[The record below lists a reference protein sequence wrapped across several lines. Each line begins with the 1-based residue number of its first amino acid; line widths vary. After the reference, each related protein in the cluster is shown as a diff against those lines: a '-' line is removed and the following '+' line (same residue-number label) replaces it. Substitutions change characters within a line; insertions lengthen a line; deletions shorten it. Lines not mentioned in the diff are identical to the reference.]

1 MNTETEPLR
10 DDLSHDHDGPGTRHP
25 TDHLPARRTR
35 ANITYEQHAEDHDEL
50 HHTAGHD
57 LPEPDPQIGAR
68 LQQGACRE
76 RPRPDLR
83 SKPPA
88 AQQIGERL

>member
-57 LPEPDPQIGAR
+57 P
-68 LQQGACRE
+68 RE
-76 RPRPDLR
+76 RRFAPSR
-83 SKPPA
+83 STH
-88 AQQIGERL
+88 

>member
-57 LPEPDPQIGAR
+57 LLIA
-68 LQQGACRE
+68 A
-76 RPRPDLR
+76 
-83 SKPPA
+83 PPNPLVELTLSSSTTLHRA
-88 AQQIGERL
+88 TASA

>member
-50 HHTAGHD
+50 HHPTGHD
-57 LPEPDPQIGAR
+57 HHLDRKGEQLAR
-68 LQQGACRE
+68 GDVVE
-76 RPRPDLR
+76 RPWCR
-83 SKPPA
+83 SKDSFRRP
-88 AQQIGERL
+88 